1 MSDQKVKLKRRAKI
15 TVRWE
20 VVTKL
25 VMVDLQVGVMVK
37 LVIKLM
43 VKGKDN
49 GEVGGGGGDCEG

>member
-25 VMVDLQVGVMVK
+25 VMVDGE
-37 LVIKLM
+37 
-43 VKGKDN
+43 GGFAGGCD
-49 GEVGGGGGDCEG
+49 GEVGDKVDGER

>member
-1 MSDQKVKLKRRAKI
+1 MKLKRRAKI